1 MPVIQSEI
9 NGVMSRSIRGD
20 YIKELKA
27 IGYCVFSLNGE
38 MLDSLRTLTQAM
50 IDSKDTF
57 DIFAI
62 PTNMVE
68 KFKDLNVK

>member
-1 MPVIQSEI
+1 
-9 NGVMSRSIRGD
+9 MSRSIRGD
-20 YIKELKA
+20 YINELKA
-27 IGYCVFSLNGE
+27 IGYRVFSLNGE
-38 MLDSLRTLTQAM
+38 MLDSLQTLTQAM

-68 KFKDLNVK
+68 KFKDLNIK